1 MLEVILNIKVLPV
14 QPHILEEEVVVLDIH
29 LVVSLNMEYL
39 KIKEQVAMD
48 MLIMLEINGNFI
60 FLKYKAYM
68 VWGQH

>member
-14 QPHILEEEVVVLDIH
+14 QPHILEEVVVVLDIH

-39 KIKEQVAMD
+39 KIKEQGAMD
-48 MLIMLEINGNFI
+48 MLIMLEINGNSI

>member
-1 MLEVILNIKVLPV
+1 M
-14 QPHILEEEVVVLDIH
+14 LDIH